1 MAKSLSRRPRSHT
14 QSRLGVVPFASGLV
28 TQRAARESLRGP
40 QCRSGKWAGALAPE
54 LLALCFFVFVF
65 FVAFSPRAP
74 LCTEHSTCCFS
85 FGARGV
91 RPIQITTSAAFSPE
105 TWGAAPGCVH
115 VVGSQEPL
123 GQADVQALASTNELG
138 PTNLP
143 LVVSPEASGPTDVQV
158 VGRAEAS
165 GPANAQVVG
174 SKESLVANAD
184 VLQAPPLGSAPRGAR
199 VYVDVSDCYRS
210 ASLTT
215 GPAVARCRSKR
226 LLWKSPPQLLR
237 PLASFHPRS

>member
-1 MAKSLSRRPRSHT
+1 MAKSLSKRSRSHT

-54 LLALCFFVFVF
+54 LLALWFFVFCLFRCLQPARASLHRTLNVLLPF
-65 FVAFSPRAP
+65 WRQGCAPDTNHNQCGLLARDLGRNTRMRACGGVPRA
-74 LCTEHSTCCFS
+74 F
-85 FGARGV
+85 
-91 RPIQITTSAAFSPE
+91 RPSRCASA
-105 TWGAAPGCVH
+105 G
-115 VVGSQEPL
+115 
-123 GQADVQALASTNELG
+123 
-138 PTNLP
+138 
-143 LVVSPEASGPTDVQV
+143 V
-158 VGRAEAS
+158 VGRTEAS

-174 SKESLVANAD
+174 SKESLVANTD

-199 VYVDVSDCYRS
+199 VYVDVSDCHRS

-226 LLWKSPPQLLR
+226 LLWKSPPSAPPAAGLVSPSVLMQSRWLQKSACS
-237 PLASFHPRS
+237 PCTMVC